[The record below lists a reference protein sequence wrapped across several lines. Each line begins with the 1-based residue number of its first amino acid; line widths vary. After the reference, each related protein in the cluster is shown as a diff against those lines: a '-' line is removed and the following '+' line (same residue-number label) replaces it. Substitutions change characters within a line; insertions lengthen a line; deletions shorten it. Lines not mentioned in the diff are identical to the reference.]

1 MDAVFKVLGSYLY
14 FDRQTLGKKFA
25 RKVLLL
31 RAIIISVAVF
41 DCLFL
46 LYDGILTQ
54 EFDIGYLL
62 AIEALVMA
70 MLAIRFPVF
79 WIGYA
84 LTSVALIGG
93 DEIYWAPIF
102 PASNI
107 ALLDTFSFS
116 PKRLGPAV
124 LIPTVI
130 NVFFFF
136 VWAYPVDFE
145 AVSAF
150 SDVACFSVAGILVK
164 TWMDRSFQVGRDE
177 QAAREE
183 ERRNLNIRLHDNV
196 LRHCT
201 HILLAAEQSQ
211 RKLLP
216 PDEFR
221 ETAAHETE
229 EISKAIRALINS
241 ENISPERDRFVS
253 ESLQDSLIQL
263 CNRLEQ
269 QGFKVICQC
278 EKRED
283 IECSR
288 QQRSVVEQVLA
299 ELFENI
305 FRYGDS
311 DYPVTVDARISE
323 NSFRLETRNHIR
335 TISVDSSKMG
345 LELATNRMLSIG
357 GLLTYGKR
365 ADQWQNLL
373 QLEVGSD

>member
-102 PASNI
+102 PTSNI

-150 SDVACFSVAGILVK
+150 SDVACFSIAGILVK

-177 QAAREE
+177 QAAREA
-183 ERRNLNIRLHDNV
+183 ERRNLNVRLHDNV

-201 HILLAAEQSQ
+201 HIALAAEQSQ
-211 RKLLP
+211 RDLLP
-216 PDEFR
+216 LEQFR
-221 ETAAHETE
+221 DTAAHEAA
-229 EISKAIRALINS
+229 EISQAIRALINS
-241 ENISPERDRFVS
+241 EKNLPEKS
-253 ESLQDSLIQL
+253 EVVTQSLGEVLSSAVT
-263 CNRLEQ
+263 RLKE
-269 QGFKVICQC
+269 QGFQVAYQC
-278 EKRED
+278 EKTGET
-283 IECSR
+283 ECSR
-288 QQRSVVEQVLA
+288 QQQGTVTQVVA

-305 FRYGDS
+305 FRYGDPQH
-311 DYPVTVDARISE
+311 PVTVDARISE
-323 NSFRLETRNHIR
+323 NSFRLETTNQIR
-335 TISVDSSKMG
+335 GRTVDSSKMG
-345 LELATNRMLSIG
+345 LRLASKRMLEIG

-373 QLEVGSD
+373 QLEVSGD

>member
-1 MDAVFKVLGSYLY
+1 MDEVFKVLGSYLY
-14 FDRQTLGKKFA
+14 FDRQTLGKKFT
-25 RKVLLL
+25 RKILFL
-31 RAIIISVAVF
+31 RAVIIAVAVF
-41 DCLFL
+41 YCLFL
-46 LYDGILTQ
+46 LYDGIFTQ
-54 EFDIGYLL
+54 GFDVGFLL
-62 AIEALVMA
+62 AIEALTMA
-70 MLAIRFPVF
+70 LLAIRFPMF

-84 LTSVALIGG
+84 LTSFALIGG

-116 PKRLGPAV
+116 PKRLGLAV

-130 NVFFFF
+130 NVFFVFI
-136 VWAYPVDFE
+136 WQDPVNLE
-145 AVSAF
+145 AIGAF
-150 SDVACFSVAGILVK
+150 SNVICFSVAGILVRV
-164 TWMDRSFQVGRDE
+164 WMERSFQIGRDE

-269 QGFKVICQC
+269 QGFQVICQC

>member
-31 RAIIISVAVF
+31 RAIIITVAVF

-46 LYDGILTQ
+46 LYDGIITQ

-62 AIEALVMA
+62 AIEALIMA

-79 WIGYA
+79 WVGYA

-177 QAAREE
+177 QVAREA
-183 ERRNLNIRLHDNV
+183 ERRNLNVRLHDNV

-201 HILLAAEQSQ
+201 HIALAAEQSQ
-211 RKLLP
+211 RDLLP
-216 PDEFR
+216 LEQFR
-221 ETAAHETE
+221 DTAAHEAS
-229 EISKAIRALINS
+229 EISQAIRALINS
-241 ENISPERDRFVS
+241 EKTLPEKS
-253 ESLQDSLIQL
+253 EVVTQSLAEVLFSAVT
-263 CNRLEQ
+263 RLKE
-269 QGFKVICQC
+269 QGFQVAYQC
-278 EKRED
+278 EKTGET
-283 IECSR
+283 ECSR
-288 QQRSVVEQVLA
+288 QQQGTVAQVVA

-305 FRYGDS
+305 FRYGDPKH
-311 DYPVTVDARISE
+311 PVTVDARISD
-323 NSFRLETRNHIR
+323 NSFRLETKNQIR
-335 TISVDSSKMG
+335 GRTVDSSKMG
-345 LELATNRMLSIG
+345 LGLASKRMLEIG
-357 GLLTYGKR
+357 GLLTYGKC

-373 QLEVGSD
+373 QLEVSSD

>member
-31 RAIIISVAVF
+31 RAIIITVAVF
-41 DCLFL
+41 NCLFL

-70 MLAIRFPVF
+70 ILAIRFPVF
-79 WIGYA
+79 WVGYA

-136 VWAYPVDFE
+136 VWANPVDFE

-150 SDVACFSVAGILVK
+150 SDVACFSIAGILVK
-164 TWMDRSFQVGRDE
+164 TWMDRSFQVGREE
-177 QAAREE
+177 QEAREA
-183 ERRNLNIRLHDNV
+183 ERRDLNVRLHDNV

-201 HILLAAEQSQ
+201 HIALAAEQSQ
-211 RKLLP
+211 RDLLP
-216 PDEFR
+216 LEEFR
-221 ETAAHETE
+221 DTAAHEAA
-229 EISKAIRALINS
+229 EISQAIRALINS
-241 ENISPERDRFVS
+241 EKTLPEKTEVVTQ
-253 ESLQDSLIQL
+253 SLTEVLSKAVAQL
-263 CNRLEQ
+263 KK
-269 QGFKVICQC
+269 QGFPVSYQC
-278 EKRED
+278 EKTGE

-288 QQRSVVEQVLA
+288 QQQRTVAQVVA

-305 FRYGDS
+305 FRYGDPKH
-311 DYPVTVDARISE
+311 PVTVNARIYE
-323 NSFRLETRNHIR
+323 NSFRLETKNQIR
-335 TISVDSSKMG
+335 GRTVDSSKMG
-345 LELATNRMLSIG
+345 LGLASKRMLEIG

>member
-54 EFDIGYLL
+54 EFDIGYL
-62 AIEALVMA
+62 A

-177 QAAREE
+177 QAAREA
-183 ERRNLNIRLHDNV
+183 ERRNLNVRLHDNV

-201 HILLAAEQSQ
+201 HIALAAEQSQ
-211 RKLLP
+211 RDLLP
-216 PDEFR
+216 LEQFR
-221 ETAAHETE
+221 DTAAHEAA
-229 EISKAIRALINS
+229 EISQAIRALINS
-241 ENISPERDRFVS
+241 EKNLPEKS
-253 ESLQDSLIQL
+253 EVVTQSLGEVLSSAVT
-263 CNRLEQ
+263 RLKE
-269 QGFKVICQC
+269 QGFQVAYQC
-278 EKRED
+278 EKTGET
-283 IECSR
+283 ECSR
-288 QQRSVVEQVLA
+288 QQQGTVAQVVA

-305 FRYGDS
+305 FRYGDPQH
-311 DYPVTVDARISE
+311 PVTVEARISE
-323 NSFRLETRNHIR
+323 NSFRLETTNQIR
-335 TISVDSSKMG
+335 GRTVDSSKMG
-345 LELATNRMLSIG
+345 LGLASKRMLEIG

-373 QLEVGSD
+373 QLEVSGD

>member
-31 RAIIISVAVF
+31 RAIIITIAVF

-62 AIEALVMA
+62 AMEALIMA

-79 WIGYA
+79 WVGYA

-93 DEIYWAPIF
+93 DEIYWVPIF

-130 NVFFFF
+130 NVFFFY
-136 VWAYPVDFE
+136 VWANPVDFE

-177 QAAREE
+177 QAAREA
-183 ERRNLNIRLHDNV
+183 ERRNLNVRLHDNV

-201 HILLAAEQSQ
+201 HIALAAEQSQ
-211 RKLLP
+211 RDLLP
-216 PDEFR
+216 LEQFR
-221 ETAAHETE
+221 DTAAYEAA
-229 EISKAIRALINS
+229 EISQAIRALINS
-241 ENISPERDRFVS
+241 EKSMPEKAEAVTQ
-253 ESLQDSLIQL
+253 SLGEVLSKAVAQL
-263 CNRLEQ
+263 KE
-269 QGFKVICQC
+269 QGFQVSYQC
-278 EKRED
+278 EKTGET
-283 IECSR
+283 ECSR
-288 QQRSVVEQVLA
+288 QQQSTVAQVVA

-305 FRYGDS
+305 FRYGDPK
-311 DYPVTVDARISE
+311 YPVTVDARISE
-323 NSFRLETRNHIR
+323 KSFRLETKNLIR
-335 TISVDSSKMG
+335 DRTVDSSKMG
-345 LELATNRMLSIG
+345 LGLASKRILEVG

-373 QLEVGSD
+373 QLEVSGD

>member
-1 MDAVFKVLGSYLY
+1 MDAIVKAFGSYLF
-14 FDRQTLGKKFA
+14 FDRKVLGKKFS
-25 RKVLLL
+25 RQVLLL
-31 RAIIISVAVF
+31 RAIIITIAVF

-46 LYDGILTQ
+46 LYDGVLTQ

-62 AIEALVMA
+62 AMEALIMA
-70 MLAIRFPVF
+70 MFAIRFPVF

-136 VWAYPVDFE
+136 VWANPVDFE

-164 TWMDRSFQVGRDE
+164 TWMERSFQVGRDE
-177 QAAREE
+177 QAAREA
-183 ERRNLNIRLHDNV
+183 ERRNLNVRLHDNV

-201 HILLAAEQSQ
+201 HIALAAEQSQ
-211 RKLLP
+211 QDLLP
-216 PDEFR
+216 LEQFR
-221 ETAAHETE
+221 DTAAHEAA
-229 EISKAIRALINS
+229 EISQAIRALINS
-241 ENISPERDRFVS
+241 EKNLPEKAEVVTQ
-253 ESLQDSLIQL
+253 SLGEVLSSAVT
-263 CNRLEQ
+263 RLKE
-269 QGFKVICQC
+269 QGFQVAYQC
-278 EKRED
+278 EKTGET
-283 IECSR
+283 ECSR
-288 QQRSVVEQVLA
+288 QQQSTVAQVVA

-305 FRYGDS
+305 FRYGDPQH
-311 DYPVTVDARISE
+311 PVTVDARISE
-323 NSFRLETRNHIR
+323 NSFRLETKNQIR
-335 TISVDSSKMG
+335 GRTVDSSKMG
-345 LELATNRMLSIG
+345 LGLASKRMLEIG

-373 QLEVGSD
+373 QLEVSSD

>member
-1 MDAVFKVLGSYLY
+1 MDEVFKVLGSYLY
-14 FDRQTLGKKFA
+14 FDRQTLGKKFT
-25 RKVLLL
+25 RKILFL
-31 RAIIISVAVF
+31 RAVIIAVAVF
-41 DCLFL
+41 YCLFL
-46 LYDGILTQ
+46 LYDGIFTQ
-54 EFDIGYLL
+54 GFDIGFLL
-62 AIEALVMA
+62 AIEALTMA
-70 MLAIRFPVF
+70 LLAIRFPMF

-84 LTSVALIGG
+84 LTSFALIGG

-177 QAAREE
+177 QAAREA
-183 ERRNLNIRLHDNV
+183 ERRNLNVRLHDNV

-201 HILLAAEQSQ
+201 HIALAAEQSQ
-211 RKLLP
+211 RDLLP
-216 PDEFR
+216 LEQFR
-221 ETAAHETE
+221 DTAAHEAA
-229 EISKAIRALINS
+229 EISQAIRALINS
-241 ENISPERDRFVS
+241 EKNLPEKS
-253 ESLQDSLIQL
+253 EVVTQSLGEVLSSAVT
-263 CNRLEQ
+263 RLKE
-269 QGFKVICQC
+269 QGFQVAYQC
-278 EKRED
+278 EKTGET
-283 IECSR
+283 ECSR
-288 QQRSVVEQVLA
+288 QQQGTVTQVVA

-305 FRYGDS
+305 FRYGDPQH
-311 DYPVTVDARISE
+311 PVTVDARISE
-323 NSFRLETRNHIR
+323 NSFRLETKNQIR
-335 TISVDSSKMG
+335 GRTVDSSKMG
-345 LELATNRMLSIG
+345 LGLASKRMLEIG

-373 QLEVGSD
+373 QLEVSGD